1 MGISLSG
8 NYVGLDE
15 QNLSALPEDKRTQ
28 LNDDA
33 AKKLRDAGA
42 DHVIDSVLALP
53 DLIETLKVI
62 S

>member
-1 MGISLSG
+1 M
-8 NYVGLDE
+8 
-15 QNLSALPEDKRTQ
+15 
-28 LNDDA
+28 NDDA

>member
-1 MGISLSG
+1 MQSSRQVRTQHLVLELRS
-8 NYVGLDE
+8 
-15 QNLSALPEDKRTQ
+15 QLSANRRISGV
-28 LNDDA
+28 
-33 AKKLRDAGA
+33 KLRDAGA